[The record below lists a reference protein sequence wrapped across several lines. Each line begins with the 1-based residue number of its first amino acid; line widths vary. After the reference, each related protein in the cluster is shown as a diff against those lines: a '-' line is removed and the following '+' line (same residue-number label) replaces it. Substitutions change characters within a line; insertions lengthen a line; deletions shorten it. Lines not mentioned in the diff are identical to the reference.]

1 MSNIDQTNQKLEL
14 LKMSR
19 QLLNEEYINRRAED
33 HNKWL
38 AECDTAWRTQRIKLP
53 YPAFAPYPTEAEI
66 VAKAVTLYAFI
77 NPSDTKDA
85 PDLSQKEINIANQ
98 VKNMPEI
105 PKVAES
111 PWLMQLKEQAAEI
124 LAAEAAAA
132 AAKTEPIAEPVP
144 KATEPVVEPVPE
156 IKIPDPVEIGKA
168 AVAEIFVPTPNIE
181 KPNISDEVKAIE
193 PDPDPIQQPLTA
205 LASMKN
211 LIPNYWRTKQ

>member
-111 PWLMQLKEQAAEI
+111 PWLMQLKAQAAEI
-124 LAAEAAAA
+124 IAAEAAAT
-132 AAKTEPIAEPVP
+132 KPVAEPV
-144 KATEPVVEPVPE
+144 AEPVSDPISEISSEEPS
-156 IKIPDPVEIGKA
+156 PVEIGKA
-168 AVAEIFVPTPNIE
+168 AVAEIFIPTPNIE
-181 KPNISDEVKAIE
+181 KPAVAEEVKAIE
-193 PDPDPIQQPLTA
+193 PDSDPIQQPLTA